1 MKGVLMRLLRVL
13 LAAAL
18 CISMLTTAAGSAD
31 KGGID
36 KSLLGEFETKFEAQG
51 DHRRIMNAVAA
62 NDIKQLSI
70 NREVLLKHDKFFN
83 LKLDGTD
90 IINQQSSG
98 RCWMFAGVN
107 ILAPQIVKQL
117 KISDF
122 EFSEPYL
129 AFYDKL
135 EKANFFLER
144 IIEMR
149 DRPIDDRSLQLEIE
163 YFFGDGGWWHFFTDL
178 IKKYGVVPIS
188 AMPETKQ
195 SSATGNF
202 NRLAKSLLRGH
213 ASRLRQMHQDGHGE
227 KELRQAKEEML
238 ADIYKLLVYVYGKP
252 PKEFTFRY
260 KDKDDSTKA
269 YTEKKYTPK
278 SFYEEFLGDMPE
290 YVALCNNPTKDFDQ
304 LFLLEMSRNIWENED
319 FEILNLPIEKL
330 KEYTLKSLVDSQG
343 VWFSCDVGEQNLGD
357 SGIFAVNL
365 YDYGTALGMDFSLTK
380 AERLAFKEVTPNHAM
395 AIMGVDTS
403 ATGKPLKWLV
413 ENSWGT
419 KRGDD
424 GHWYMYDDWFD
435 EYVLVVIIDKRLLS
449 EEDARKFEQTPVKIA
464 DWEPFFLALRNL
476 Q

>member
-1 MKGVLMRLLRVL
+1 MRLLRVL
-13 LAAAL
+13 LV
-18 CISMLTTAAGSAD
+18 LTFGLLPFATTVFSAD

-36 KSLLGEFETKFEAQG
+36 KSLLGEFEAKFEAQG

-70 NREVLLKHDKFFN
+70 NRDVLLRHDKLFN
-83 LKLDGTD
+83 LKLDGTG
-90 IINQQSSG
+90 IINQRSSG
-98 RCWMFAGVN
+98 RCWIFAGVN
-107 ILAPQIVKQL
+107 VLAPGIKNRL
-117 KISDF
+117 KLSDF
-122 EFSEPYL
+122 ELSEPYL

-144 IIEMR
+144 IIELR
-149 DRPIDDRSLQLEIE
+149 DRPLDDRSLQLDIE
-163 YFFGDGGWWHFFTDL
+163 YFFGDGGWWYFFTDL
-178 IKKYGVVPIS
+178 IKKYGVVPLS

-195 SSATGNF
+195 SSATGNL
-202 NRLAKSLLRGH
+202 NRLAKSLLRGN
-213 ASRLRQMHQDGHGE
+213 ASDLRRMHQEGRSE

-238 ADIYKLLVYVYGKP
+238 ADIYRLLVYVYGKP

-260 KDKDDSTKA
+260 EDKDDSSKA
-269 YTEKKYTPK
+269 YTEKTYTPK
-278 SFYEEFLGDMPE
+278 SFYEEYLGDMPE
-290 YVALCNNPTKDFDQ
+290 YVALCDNPTKDYDQ
-304 LFLLEMSRNIWENED
+304 LFLLETSRNIWENED

-330 KEYTLKSLVDSQG
+330 KEYTIKSLVDSQG

-357 SGIFAVNL
+357 SGIFAANL
-365 YDYGTALGMDFSLTK
+365 YDFGTTLGMDFSLTK

-403 ATGKPLKWLV
+403 AAGKPLKWLV

-419 KRGDD
+419 KKGDN

-435 EYVLVVIIDKRLLS
+435 EYVLVVIVDRKLLS
-449 EEDARKFEQTPVKIA
+449 EEDVRKLKQTPVRIA

>member
-1 MKGVLMRLLRVL
+1 MRLLRVL
-13 LAAAL
+13 FVVAFSLPLWTTTALAA
-18 CISMLTTAAGSAD
+18 D
-31 KGGID
+31 NGGID
-36 KSLLGEFETKFEAQG
+36 KSLLDEFETKFENQG

-70 NREVLLKHDKFFN
+70 NREVLLKHDKLFN
-83 LKLDGTD
+83 LKLKGTGV
-90 IINQQSSG
+90 INQRSSG

-107 ILAPQIVKQL
+107 VLAPRIMQKL
-117 KISDF
+117 KLSDF
-122 EFSEPYL
+122 ELSEPYL

-149 DRPIDDRSLQLEIE
+149 DRPLDDRSLSMEIE
-163 YFFGDGGWWHFFTDL
+163 YFLGDGGWWHFFTDL
-178 IKKYGVVPIS
+178 IEKYGVVPLS

-195 SSATGNF
+195 SSATGDL

-213 ASRLRQMHQDGHGE
+213 ASKLRQMHQDGKSE
-227 KELRQAKEEML
+227 KELRQEKERML

-260 KDKDDSTKA
+260 TNKDDSTSA
-269 YTEKKYTPK
+269 YTEQSYTPK
-278 SFYEEFLGDMPE
+278 TFYREFLGDLPE
-290 YVALCNNPTKDFDQ
+290 YVALCNNPTKDYDQ
-304 LFLLEMSRNIWENED
+304 LYLLEQSRNVWENDD
-319 FEILNLPIEKL
+319 FDILNLPIEKL
-330 KEYTLKSLVDSQG
+330 KEYTLKSLADSQG

-357 SGIFAVNL
+357 SGIFAANL
-365 YDYGTALGMDFSLTK
+365 YDYGTAMGMDFSLTK
-380 AERLAFKEVTPNHAM
+380 AERIAFKEITPNHAM

-403 ATGKPLKWLV
+403 ATGEPVKWLV

-435 EYVLVVIIDKRLLS
+435 EYVLVVIIDKKLLS
-449 EEDARKFEQTPVKIA
+449 DEDARKFEQTPVKVA
-464 DWEPFFLALRNL
+464 DWEPFFLSLRNL
-476 Q
+476 K